1 MDVIIADLDGGS
13 IQLPDKVSLPLLPEP
28 YLSQTQESLSA
39 VLQPELSWADHAFP
53 PLALRETQPA
63 VLDKE
68 IRAVF
73 MRTFAQLFQGYRS
86 CLTIIRIHPKPVITF
101 HKVMCE
107 SQGLIFFQS
116 CQNYF

>member
-13 IQLPDKVSLPLLPEP
+13 IQLPDRVSLPLLPEP
-28 YLSQTQESLSA
+28 FLSHTQESLSA

-53 PLALRETQPA
+53 PLASRETQPS

-101 HKVMCE
+101 HKVICI
-107 SQGLIFFQS
+107 SLFNITCYCLFKF
-116 CQNYF
+116 

>member
-1 MDVIIADLDGGS
+1 MDGGS
-13 IQLPDKVSLPLLPEP
+13 IQVPERVLLPLLPEP
-28 YLSQTQESLSA
+28 FLSHTQESLSI

-53 PLALRETQPA
+53 PLAMRETQPA
-63 VLDKE
+63 LLDKE

-101 HKVMCE
+101 HKVRFLSNGKLCIIQKE
-107 SQGLIFFQS
+107 T
-116 CQNYF
+116 YHYYY